1 LRAFPFIFVHK
12 PFLTRHNGNG
22 LVRLHG
28 ITKETEAMLRRCW
41 ALAILGILAVSFA
54 PVMGQ
59 SSAYNKDA
67 VKALAKRIDQHL
79 AKTWKEAKVTPAP
92 RADDYVFFRRLS
104 LDLNGRIPDFTDI
117 GDFID
122 DDAADK
128 RWKWTERYLDNP
140 EYNKDYIK
148 HFANVWRNIIIG
160 NQTNVQLQ
168 FQMPQFEAYLR
179 EKMENNV
186 ALDKMVLQLLTSQQ
200 PPGMGIR
207 QGGLGGGM
215 VAGSPQLFFQVNENK
230 AENLAAATSRVFLGV
245 KIECAQCHAHP
256 FAKWKQDQFWEFA
269 AFYSTTPQIIRRPNQ
284 PMPPPMPN
292 FTAGREIL
300 IPGTEKVVKA
310 KFLNGKEP
318 TNWDGGP
325 RKVLADWVT
334 DKDNPFFAKAMAD
347 HIWSYLMGVSLL
359 EPIMEP
365 SDDIPMTHPDLIN
378 DMAKALV
385 ENGFDA
391 KFLIRAIVHSDAYQ
405 RSSGGKKLAD
415 KDDYHLFTRMP
426 MRALTPEQIY
436 DSIVYATT
444 STLSDTRKQL
454 LQPLNPQQFFNGMQ
468 SNNPRQQFLQKFT
481 TQDRRYEP
489 QTSILQAL
497 FLMNGEFMA
506 KRTKVANNEDLQ
518 TLAQPDYV
526 GGHEARLKSMYHLV
540 LSRPARPEELQRL
553 IPYLERGG
561 ATGRLDDAV
570 SDIYWALLN
579 SSEFLHNH

>member
-1 LRAFPFIFVHK
+1 
-12 PFLTRHNGNG
+12 
-22 LVRLHG
+22 
-28 ITKETEAMLRRCW
+28 MLRRCW
-41 ALAILGILAVSFA
+41 AFAILGVLSISLVPAW
-54 PVMGQ
+54 GQ

-67 VKALAKRIDQHL
+67 VQALAKRIDEHL

-92 RADDYVFFRRLS
+92 KANDYVFFRRLN
-104 LDLNGRIPDFTDI
+104 LDLNGRIPELQDV

-122 DDAADK
+122 NDAPDK
-128 RWKWTERYLDNP
+128 RWEWVDRYLSGPDHSQ
-140 EYNKDYIK
+140 
-148 HFANVWRNIIIG
+148 HFGNVWRNIIIG

-168 FQMPQFEAYLR
+168 GLTPQFEAYMR
-179 EKMENNV
+179 EKVQSNV
-186 ALDKMVLQLLTSQQ
+186 PLDKMVLQLLTSQPNVNMGGQ
-200 PPGMGIR
+200 PFV
-207 QGGLGGGM
+207 GGGRM
-215 VAGSPQLFFQVNENK
+215 VAGNPQLFFQANENK

-269 AFYSTTPQIIRRPNQ
+269 AFYSVTPQIIRRPNMPQ
-284 PMPPPMPN
+284 PAPMPG

-300 IPGTEKVVKA
+300 IPGTDKVVKA
-310 KFLNGKEP
+310 KFLNGKAP
-318 TNWDGGP
+318 DWDTSTGGS

-347 HIWSYLMGVSLL
+347 HIWSYLMGVSIL

-365 SDDIPMTHPDLIN
+365 SDDIPMTHPGLLN
-378 DMAKALV
+378 DMANALI

-391 KFLIRAIVHSDAYQ
+391 KFLIRAIVHSEAYQ

-415 KDDYHLFTRMP
+415 KEDYHLFTRMP
-426 MRALTPEQIY
+426 MRALTPEQIF
-436 DSIVYATT
+436 DSIVHATT
-444 STLSDTRKQL
+444 NPTSEVRKQL
-454 LQPLNPQQFFNGMQ
+454 LQPSNPQQFFNGMQ
-468 SNNPRQQFLQKFT
+468 ATNARQQFLLKYT

-497 FLMNGEFMA
+497 FLMNGKFMA
-506 KRTKVANNEDLQ
+506 DRTKVANNEDLQ
-518 TLAQPDYV
+518 TLAQPDIM
-526 GGHEARLKSMYHLV
+526 GGHRGRLNSMYRLV
-540 LSRPARPEELQRL
+540 LSRPPQQAELDRL

-561 ATGRLDDAV
+561 ATGNLGDAV